1 MPRAQSYRR
10 QEIRHLRR
18 LARRSLNHTALLD
31 DDLIATEDWA
41 EPRLPHTMSD
51 GDVQELYLR
60 LAPDDDRTRDQ

>member
-18 LARRSLNHTALLD
+18 QSRRSLHNLLLD
-31 DDLIATEDWA
+31 DDLIAPEDWA
-41 EPRLPHTMSD
+41 DPRLPHTMSD

-60 LAPDDDRTRDQ
+60 LAPSDEGGRDH

>member
-18 LARRSLNHTALLD
+18 LARRSLSHALMD
-31 DDLIATEDWA
+31 DDVMASEDWA

-60 LAPDDDRTRDQ
+60 LAPNDDGTRDQ